1 MSIPAFDS
9 KSCVLCHPVR
19 SSSSLP
25 VEREAKKPRRASSH
39 LIPHWV
45 LCPDHPTYMFCT
57 DWLVLVVYGRSP
69 CLEGLG
75 EHLGNICQHMQTVCS
90 FPSPLFWLI
99 GRGLAPTTL
108 LNICVAGW
116 KFAFSTKW
124 HTDFLDS
131 LSLMCGRCFPA
142 WGLLGF
148 TAYLQSSWSFSVILA
163 GKLHS
168 FPYPR
173 NSGLWPMVSPIKKL
187 S

>member
-1 MSIPAFDS
+1 MCFIAFDPPVS
-9 KSCVLCHPVR
+9 PMPRSPYIHVLHRLTGLGGLWQVPM
-19 SSSSLP
+19 S
-25 VEREAKKPRRASSH
+25 RRA
-39 LIPHWV
+39 
-45 LCPDHPTYMFCT
+45 
-57 DWLVLVVYGRSP
+57 GRTS
-69 CLEGLG
+69 G
-75 EHLGNICQHMQTVCS
+75 EHLPTHANCL
-90 FPSPLFWLI
+90 FLPLPLFLLI
-99 GRGLAPTTL
+99 GRGLAPTIL

-116 KFAFSTKW
+116 KFAIYTKW
-124 HTDFLDS
+124 HRDFLDS

-142 WGLLGF
+142 WGLSRF